1 MIFLPAVEKLLRE
14 AFADPAFTE
23 LVDAFSDRRKHI
35 NLTGMTET
43 QKAYLIAAATLWRS
57 ENDSLYSASG
67 AQEDPDRILPLQGR
81 PIPMILV
88 SDELSARKM
97 KSYLDAFFDKESVIL
112 RGRETPL
119 TAVSASSRE
128 IEQGRIDA
136 LIKYFSRDCGAL
148 IVTAGALLTKMAPL
162 RAFISTKVTL
172 KLGKRIAPEDLAQ
185 DLTYMGYTH
194 TREVEGKG
202 EFSRRG
208 DIFDFFPSGSDM
220 GVRVSFFDD
229 EIDQIKLFNLNT
241 QRSEEQLKEYTIYP
255 ASELLLPK
263 KKWDPIADKMMEIGE
278 EAATKAACAGAD
290 RNSIDSMLRMIG
302 KESESLRAGGTFSG
316 WEKWVDILLPDNC
329 SILHYVRCMGDPIYV
344 DEISQVRSRMDG
356 VAADF
361 QIRFHAA
368 FEKGLVPSAC
378 STALHTIPQVFSEL
392 DIMQVIAM
400 AVLPS
405 INNGLP
411 GAIHVRIPGTDCNSF
426 RGHEE
431 GLAELISERNKK
443 GQSTYIMSGT
453 GSRAE
458 KLRSYLFEKNS
469 MPVLLPKP
477 LPNGFIYPTISLI
490 VIGTQDIFG
499 VDRGIKKKKKGGMTI
514 DLFSDLVPGELVV
527 DDENGVG
534 RYDGL
539 VNLEVEGTKR
549 DYLMITY
556 ANDDHLYIPM
566 DRLDHIQKYV
576 ASEGKTPKLARLGSS
591 EWGKSVNRAKN
602 SIKQL
607 AFDLVELYAKRQ
619 AVDGYAFSP
628 DTVWQAQ
635 FEDDFP
641 YQETEDQLH
650 AISEIKKDMESSK
663 SMDRL
668 LCGDVGFGKTEVAFR
683 AIFKCVMDGKQA
695 ILLAPTTV
703 LVQQHYDNLKE
714 RLRGYPIKVALLSRF
729 ATPKELKKAV
739 TGINDG
745 SVDVIVG
752 THRALSK
759 DVQPKNLGLL
769 VIDEEQRFGVNHK
782 EKMKN
787 LRNAVDVL
795 TLTATPIPRTLHM
808 SMSGIRDISVL
819 EEPPQD
825 RRPVQTYVIEYDPQ
839 IVAEAC
845 LREIE
850 RHGQVFYLFN
860 NTHHIEEKAAELQEM
875 LPGAR
880 IVFAHGKM
888 SERELESIIE
898 SFIRREADILVCT
911 TIIESGVDMPNVN
924 TIIVENSDRFG
935 LSQLYQLKGR
945 VGRSDRQA
953 YAYITYEPEKVL
965 KEDAEKRLAA
975 IRDFTELGSG
985 IKIAMKDLEV
995 RGAGNLLGAEQHGH
1009 MDVIGYELYCRMLD
1023 EEIKKLSGT
1032 WVPQAED
1039 TVIKMNE
1046 DAYISPAYIPDDGQR
1061 MDVYR
1066 RIRTIETSKEK
1077 DDFEDELLDRF
1088 GDVPREVT
1096 ILSNISIIRHQAG
1109 KLGFGK
1115 VEIEKDVA
1123 RLYYRDG
1130 ASNGAA
1136 LLMAGGDERFAG
1148 HVMVYSLKNPFLQ
1161 YKPAPGDREEIVA
1174 NVAGLLDL
1182 MGQVP
1187 AQQS

>member
-1 MIFLPAVEKLLRE
+1 MNFLPAIEKMLRE
-14 AFADPAFTE
+14 AFVDPAFKE
-23 LVDAFSDRRKHI
+23 LVDSFSAKKGHI

-43 QKAYLIAAATLWRS
+43 QKAFLIAAATLYQS
-57 ENDSLYSASG
+57 ENASAF
-67 AQEDPDRILPLQGR
+67 
-81 PIPMILV
+81 PIPVIIV

-97 KSYLDAFFDKESVIL
+97 KSYMDAFFEKESVVL
-112 RGRETPL
+112 RGRETHL
-119 TAVSASSRE
+119 SAVSASSRE
-128 IEQGRIDA
+128 IEQGRVRA
-136 LIKYFSRDCGAL
+136 LIKYGTRDCGSL
-148 IVTAGALLTKMAPL
+148 IITAGALLTKMLPMKRFMSTTVQL
-162 RAFISTKVTL
+162 R
-172 KLGKRIAPEDLAQ
+172 LGKRLPPEDLAQ
-185 DLTYMGYTH
+185 TLTSMGYVR
-194 TREVEGKG
+194 TREVEGVG

-208 DIFDFFPSGSDM
+208 DIFDFFPAGSDM
-220 GVRVSFFDD
+220 GIRVSFFDD
-229 EIDQIKLFNLNT
+229 EIDQIKKFDLKT
-241 QRSEEQLKEYTIYP
+241 QRSEEQLKEFTILP
-255 ASELLLPK
+255 ASELLLPRK
-263 KKWDPIADKMMEIGE
+263 DWERLADKMISIGDA
-278 EAATKAACAGAD
+278 AATKAAACGAE
-290 RNSIDSMLRMIG
+290 RNNIDSMLRMIG
-302 KESESLRAGGTFSG
+302 KESEGLRAGGAFSG
-316 WEKWVDILLPDNC
+316 WEKWAAVLEENTECIL
-329 SILHYVRCMGDPIYV
+329 SFVRAMGDTVYLN
-344 DEISQVRSRMDG
+344 EFAQVRSRMDG

-361 QIRFHAA
+361 ETRFRTA
-368 FEKGLVPSAC
+368 FEKGLIPSEC
-378 STALHTIPQVFSEL
+378 STALGNIPDTLREL
-392 DIMQVIAM
+392 DKKQVVAM

-405 INNGLP
+405 SNNGLP
-411 GAIHVRIPGTDCNSF
+411 GGVRISIPGSACNSY
-426 RGHEE
+426 RGHEDA
-431 GLAELISERNKK
+431 LSDLISERNKEGK
-443 GQSTYIMSGT
+443 TTFIMSGT

-458 KLRSYLFEKNS
+458 KLRTFLFEKNS
-469 MPVLLPKP
+469 MPVLLSKP
-477 LPNGFIYPTISLI
+477 LPNGFVYPAIDLLL
-490 VIGTQDIFG
+490 IGTQDIFG

-549 DYLMITY
+549 DYLQITY

-576 ASEGKTPKLARLGSS
+576 ASDGRTPKLARLGSA
-591 EWGKSVNRAKN
+591 EWSKSVSRAKN

-619 AVDGYAFSP
+619 AVDGFAFSP
-628 DTVWQAQ
+628 DTVWQTQ

-641 YQETEDQLH
+641 YQETEDQLN
-650 AISEIKKDMESSK
+650 AIKEIKKDMESKK

-714 RLRGYPIKVALLSRF
+714 RLRGYPIRIAMLSRF
-729 ATPKELKKAV
+729 ATPTEVKRAV
-739 TGINDG
+739 KGINDG
-745 SVDVIVG
+745 SVDVVVG
-752 THRALSK
+752 THRVLSK
-759 DVQPKNLGLL
+759 DVQPRNLGLM

-782 EKMKN
+782 EKMKT
-787 LRNAVDVL
+787 LRNTVDVL

-808 SMSGIRDISVL
+808 SLSGIRDISVL

-860 NTHHIEEKAAELQEM
+860 NTHRIEEKAQMLQDM
-875 LPGAR
+875 LPGVR
-880 IVFAHGKM
+880 VVYAHGKM

-898 SFIRREADILVCT
+898 AFIRKEADILVCT

-965 KEDAEKRLAA
+965 NEDAEKRLAA

-985 IKIAMKDLEV
+985 IKIALKDLEV
-995 RGAGNLLGAEQHGH
+995 RGAGNLLGAEQHGQ

-1032 WVPQAED
+1032 WTPEVED

-1066 RIRTIETSKEK
+1066 HIQSIASKKERE
-1077 DDFEDELLDRF
+1077 DLEDELTDRF
-1088 GDVPREVT
+1088 GDVPPEVT
-1096 ILSNISIIRHQAG
+1096 ILANIAIIRHQAA
-1109 KLGFGK
+1109 KLGFEK
-1115 VEIEKDVA
+1115 VEIEKETA
-1123 RLYYRDG
+1123 KLFYREG
-1130 ASNGAA
+1130 VSNAAMA
-1136 LLMAGGDERFAG
+1136 LLMAGGDKRYDG
-1148 HVMVYSLKNPFLQ
+1148 HLMVYSLKHPFLQ
-1161 YKPAPGDREEIVA
+1161 YKPMPKDQPQIVA
-1174 NVAGLLDL
+1174 NVADLLDL
-1182 MGQVP
+1182 MSEGMKQQGGIEAAP
-1187 AQQS
+1187 AK